1 MNIQIQ
7 LLLTTCLLLSVQV
20 VSAAQEY
27 HASSPS
33 HRVAV
38 LELYTSEGCSSC
50 PPADA
55 WLSKLKHTTVA
66 DTDIVPLAF
75 HVTYW
80 DYIGWRDRYAD
91 SRYDDRQREIGRF
104 NSSRTI
110 YTPQFVLNGADY
122 RRRSRFDSDLDSI
135 GAQKALVDIE
145 LSAIDKTLT
154 RLDVELVAN
163 IARSPVKDV
172 ALYLAVYENNLASDV
187 NAGEN
192 EGETLKHDFVVR
204 KLYGPF
210 IQSQPQNR
218 QRFAQTLELGD
229 DWKRMDLNLAVFAQ
243 NPHTGEVLQAVR
255 LELK

>member
-1 MNIQIQ
+1 MKIQIQ
-7 LLLTTCLLLSVQV
+7 LLLVISLLLSVQV

-27 HASSPS
+27 RVSSPS

-55 WLSKLKHTTVA
+55 WLSKLKHTNVA
-66 DTDIVPLAF
+66 VTDIVPLAF

-122 RRRSRFDSDLDSI
+122 RRHSRFDSDLDNI

-145 LSAIDKTLT
+145 LSAIEKTST
-154 RLDVELVAN
+154 QLDVELVAN

-187 NAGEN
+187 SAGEN

-210 IQSQPQNR
+210 IQRQPQNR
-218 QRFAQTLELGD
+218 QRYMQTLEFGD